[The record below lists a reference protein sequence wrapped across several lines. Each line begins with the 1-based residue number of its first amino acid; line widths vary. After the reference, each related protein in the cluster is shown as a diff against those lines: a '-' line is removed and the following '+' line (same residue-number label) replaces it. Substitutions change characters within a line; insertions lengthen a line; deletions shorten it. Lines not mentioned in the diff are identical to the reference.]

1 MTRQE
6 LEYCIFFLERVVP
19 RGETEADALIH
30 LVDKLRGDLQ
40 RRNSEQRTRTR
51 NIERPE

>member
-6 LEYCIFFLERVVP
+6 LEYCIFFLERVIP
-19 RGETEADALIH
+19 RGESEADALIH

-40 RRNSEQRTRTR
+40 KRQAAKRDNH
-51 NIERPE
+51 

>member
-40 RRNSEQRTRTR
+40 KKTKAVRGD
-51 NIERPE
+51 